1 MPTLRARELSLED
14 AHQLLGLEPV
24 WDAEFE
30 DFLTLPDVTE
40 AEQSQLLQLRSNF
53 ERYLVSGKISA
64 GQTSEGQVR
73 IVTVNP
79 LLQIAGYD
87 QFPLEYRSEENIA
100 QIFIEE
106 QDLYIRGRFDL
117 VVVNRKLANSQQE
130 PLWILVVESKNL
142 SISESSGIAQLLTYA
157 HTSLN
162 HQDSVWGLVTNGETY
177 RFFYIEKGSPIRYH
191 HMPSLS
197 LMRSRQLI
205 QLLQVLKAIRD

>member
-40 AEQSQLLQLRSNF
+40 AEQRQLLQLRSNF
-53 ERYLVSGKISA
+53 ERYLVSG
-64 GQTSEGQVR
+64 QVSEGQVR

-162 HQDSVWGLVTNGETY
+162 HQESV
-177 RFFYIEKGSPIRYH
+177 
-191 HMPSLS
+191 
-197 LMRSRQLI
+197 
-205 QLLQVLKAIRD
+205 

>member
-40 AEQSQLLQLRSNF
+40 SEQSQLLQLRSNF
-53 ERYLVSGKISA
+53 ERYLVSG
-64 GQTSEGQVR
+64 QVSEGQVR

-142 SISESSGIAQLLTYA
+142 SISESSGIAQLLTSA

-162 HQDSVWGLVTNGETY
+162 HQESVWGLVTNGEIY
-177 RFFYIEKGSPIRYH
+177 RFFYIQNGSPIRYH
-191 HMPSLS
+191 HMPCLS
-197 LMRSRQLI
+197 LMRSRQLT
-205 QLLQVLKAIRD
+205 QLLQVLKAIRN

>member
-30 DFLTLPDVTE
+30 DFLTLPTLTE
-40 AEQSQLLQLRSNF
+40 TEQSQLQQLRSNF
-53 ERYLVSGKISA
+53 ERYLVSG
-64 GQTSEGQVR
+64 QVSEGQVR

-197 LMRSRQLI
+197 LMRSRQLT
-205 QLLQVLKAIRD
+205 QLLQVLKAIRG